1 MNYIKNKVI
10 NIEPELFLCLGDC
23 INLEFTIPT
32 KENGMQLYNEEYQY
46 YFVAQNNNKKRR
58 KYEAIKVV
66 ENEENFVITWVI
78 SENLTNQIGEIVFS
92 FLIEHNTN
100 DSKDFIYSSLPSKI
114 KVYNTLADKNLP
126 LGDLE
131 DINPNSKINGSNLVD
146 NSVSGKK
153 LIFDF
158 LGNGLKVENGVV
170 SLDTENSDNKFEL
183 IETIVLTEEVKLV
196 ERTKEPDG
204 TDYNFKE
211 LYVNMQFPDFAKMES
226 SVELKALNIR
236 GLFQNNIWA
245 SYSSYPYI
253 NSMLVDKESKN
264 IPLMCCH
271 LSLRNGLYK
280 HSCTY
285 GNNGEYNNR
294 SGFITSDMSIVS
306 PKLINGIHIGSNTNF
321 PVAATPTIKIYGIRA

>member
-1 MNYIKNKVI
+1 MSDEKV
-10 NIEPELFLCLGDC
+10 NITKGLLD
-23 INLEFTIPT
+23 NLSD
-32 KENGMQLYNEEYQY
+32 NVQ
-46 YFVAQNNNKKRR
+46 A
-58 KYEAIKVV
+58 
-66 ENEENFVITWVI
+66 
-78 SENLTNQIGEIVFS
+78 LTG
-92 FLIEHNTN
+92 T
-100 DSKDFIYSSLPSKI
+100 
-114 KVYNTLADKNLP
+114 
-126 LGDLE
+126 
-131 DINPNSKINGSNLVD
+131 
-146 NSVSGKK
+146 
-153 LIFDF
+153 
-158 LGNGLKVENGVV
+158 
-170 SLDTENSDNKFEL
+170 TENMTIQEMSNAVGAKANEKFEL
-183 IETIVLTEEVKLV
+183 IETIVLTEEVKVV
-196 ERTKEPDG
+196 ERTKEPNG

-245 SYSSYPYI
+245 SYSSCPYI

-285 GNNGEYNNR
+285 GNSGEYSNR
-294 SGFITSDMSIVS
+294 GGFITSDMSIIS